1 MNKFIEKHLQSS
13 GVKKYSNTY
22 KQDKLFPL
30 VIISFIL
37 LFSSCVT
44 QRDLEYLR
52 DKSKQRGDVTAFDD
66 AKVPEYKLKPKDELY
81 IKINS
86 LDGPETN
93 VFMQL
98 GSGGNSSSSTS
109 TSPYSLSYESYQV
122 DSVGFVRFPI
132 LGNIQVEN
140 KTLQEVRAIIQD
152 SVKYIL
158 SKPEVRVRLVNRY
171 VSVLGYVE
179 QPGHFNYNQEKFTV
193 FDALSLAGD
202 ITIYGDR
209 DDVIIARNVNGKN
222 LRINIDLTST
232 DLMASEYYYIQPNDK
247 IYVKPMRK
255 RFWGFET
262 FPYNAILATAT
273 TLLVIYTIWGQ

>member
-1 MNKFIEKHLQSS
+1 MNRFIEKYLQPLR
-13 GVKKYSNTY
+13 VKKYSNIY
-22 KQDKLFPL
+22 KQLKLFPL
-30 VIISFIL
+30 VIFVFIL

-52 DKSKQRGDVTAFDD
+52 DKSKQRGDVKTFDD
-66 AKVPEYKLKPKDELY
+66 AKVPDYRLKPKDELY
-81 IKINS
+81 IQIKS
-86 LDGPETN
+86 LDDPETN
-93 VFMQL
+93 VFIQL
-98 GSGGNSSSSTS
+98 GLDGSTSSSTS
-109 TSPYSLSYESYQV
+109 ITPYTLSLVSYQI
-122 DSVGFVRFPI
+122 DKVGFVELPI

-140 KTLQEVRAIIQD
+140 KTLQEVRDILED

-158 SKPEVRVRLVNRY
+158 SKPAVSVKLVNRF
-171 VSVLGYVE
+171 VSVLGEVL

-202 ITIYGDR
+202 ITEYGDR

-247 IYVKPMRK
+247 VYVKPMRK
-255 RFWGFET
+255 KFWGMSQ
-262 FPYNAILATAT
+262 FPYSLILATAT
-273 TLLVIYTIWGQ
+273 TVLLFYTVLGQ